1 MNDEKNK
8 ENSENLEWR
17 ISKELVPYNEALAEM
32 EERAALIHAGK
43 APELVWLLEHPPLY
57 TAGTST
63 NKEDLLEARFPVYEA
78 GRGGE
83 LTYHGPGQR
92 VIYVL
97 MNLNKRG
104 RDVRAFVHS
113 LEQWMIATLAKFNI
127 KGETR
132 DDRVGV
138 WVVRDGGKED
148 KIGAIGVRVRKWVTF
163 HGIALNVEPDLSHYS
178 GIVPCGIR
186 GHGVTSLVDL
196 GTPATMHDV
205 DVAFK
210 DTFAK
215 IFNNK

>member
-1 MNDEKNK
+1 MTSKNTTNK
-8 ENSENLEWR
+8 LEWR
-17 ISKELVPYNEALAEM
+17 ISDELVAYPDALAEM
-32 EERAALIHAGK
+32 EQRALDIHQGK
-43 APELVWLLEHPPLY
+43 APELVWFLEHPPLY

-63 NKEDLLEARFPVYEA
+63 HKEDLLEARFPVFEA

-92 VIYVL
+92 VVYVL
-97 MNLNKRG
+97 MDLNKRG
-104 RDVRAFVHS
+104 RDVRKFVNN
-113 LEQWMIATLAKFNI
+113 LEQWMIDTLAKFNVV
-127 KGETR
+127 GERR

-148 KIGAIGVRVRKWVTF
+148 KVGAIGVRVRKWVTF
-163 HGIALNVEPDLSHYS
+163 HGIALNVEPDLTHYS

-196 GTPATMHDV
+196 GVPTTMADV

-210 DTFAK
+210 DTFPD
-215 IFNNK
+215 IFDK